1 MSPAPAL
8 KVAIDLMH
16 MPSRVRLVR
25 SEPLPDGVLLLLEI
39 AAGDQEA
46 ETKAAELTGRPHA
59 VIREAAAFFIE
70 QILLGPDTD
79 SYRRLGANPETT
91 TREIR
96 RNMALLLRW
105 LHPDLD
111 RQGVRSLFAGRVTSA
126 WNDLKTP
133 ERRAAYDEARRTLQS
148 KQSLRH
154 ATRAARAQG
163 RKRALKLRLNRCVPN
178 DRWGNHGRSLE
189 LSKVQRT
196 GFLRRILCILLGRAR
211 GWLSGF
217 LC

>member
-1 MSPAPAL
+1 MIGAPAL

-25 SEPLPDGVLLLLEI
+25 SAALPDGVHLLLQI
-39 AAGDQEA
+39 AAGDQGA

-70 QILLGPDTD
+70 QILLGPDAD
-79 SYRRLGANPETT
+79 SYRRLGANPGTT
-91 TREIR
+91 TRELR

-105 LHPDLD
+105 LHPDVD

-133 ERRAAYDEARRTLQS
+133 ERRAAYDEAGRTLQA
-148 KQSLRH
+148 KKSLLRG
-154 ATRAARAQG
+154 TRAARAQA
-163 RKRALKLRLNRCVPN
+163 RKRAFKLRLNHSV
-178 DRWGNHGRSLE
+178 
-189 LSKVQRT
+189 T
-196 GFLRRILCILLGRAR
+196 
-211 GWLSGF
+211 
-217 LC
+217 